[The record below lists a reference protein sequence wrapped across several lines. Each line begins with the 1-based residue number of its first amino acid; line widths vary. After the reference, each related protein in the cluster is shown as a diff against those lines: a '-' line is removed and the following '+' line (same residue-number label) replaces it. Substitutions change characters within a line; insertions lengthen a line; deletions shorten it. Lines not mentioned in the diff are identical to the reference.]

1 MVAGAREEPIASLDP
16 ESGHKRSRASP
27 TGLTVALGLAVLVVL
42 VVGAFVPAIRPA
54 VLVGLAVGAVVAARG
69 SALLWVFAAGLPVA
83 IILTWGS
90 VVGDQARAD
99 LLDCA
104 NPLSAVA
111 LLRVAEA
118 VTVIGVVL
126 LLARRLGVGLQS
138 LGLRRPT
145 RPETLA
151 SLVAIATIPAA
162 SLVVGGILAEPFF
175 GPVRLHLVAPIA
187 IIPALMLAVANGT
200 MEELAYRGALMSWLR
215 PAVGMR
221 LALVGQA
228 VVFGAAHAGSDYVA
242 SAIPVILVI
251 ATGGLLAGLI
261 VRRTGSLL
269 LPIVVHICFDVPLY
283 YAAVCRLP

>member
-1 MVAGAREEPIASLDP
+1 MAMA
-16 ESGHKRSRASP
+16 
-27 TGLTVALGLAVLVVL
+27 TGLVVLVAL

-54 VLVGLAVGAVVAARG
+54 VLVVLAVGVVLAARG
-69 SALLWVFAAGLPVA
+69 SAMLWVFAAGLPVA
-83 IILTWGS
+83 IILTWGG

-104 NPLSAVA
+104 NPLAPVA

-118 VTVIGVVL
+118 VSVLAAVL

-151 SLVAIATIPAA
+151 SVVAIATIPAA
-162 SLVVGGILAEPFF
+162 SLVVGGALAEPFF
-175 GPVRLHLVAPIA
+175 GPVNLHLAAPVA

-200 MEELAYRGALMSWLR
+200 MEELAYRGALMSWLG
-215 PAVGMR
+215 PALGFR

-228 VVFGAAHAGSDYVA
+228 LVFGAAHAGSDYVA
-242 SAIPVILVI
+242 SAIPVLLVI
-251 ATGGLLAGLI
+251 ATGGLVAGLI